1 MFEGLLKEIREAQ
14 HFPADGPVALHAPV
28 FSGKEKQYVLDTIE
42 STFVSSVGAYVSR
55 FEEMLCQLTG
65 AQYAVAC
72 CNGTSA
78 LEMALRLSGVSAG
91 DLVLTQPLSFVATAN
106 AIAHIGAEPVFLDI
120 ERATLGLSPTA
131 VQTFL
136 EAQCR
141 CDDGTCRLKET
152 GQRIA
157 ACVPMHSFGLPVRM
171 DELTALCNEWH
182 IPVVEDAAEALGSV
196 YKGRHCGT
204 MGKLGALSFNG
215 NKTVTTGGGGAIL
228 TNDKELGVRAK
239 HLTTTAKIP
248 HPWEYR
254 HDAVAWNFRLP
265 NLNAALGCA
274 QLEQL
279 ETFLAVKR
287 KRALAYEEV
296 FRKTDWEFVTEPAD
310 SRSNYWL
317 CAVLTNSLA
326 ERNAF
331 LKEAN
336 DSGLGTRPAW
346 EPLHTLPMYQHCRR
360 GDLSETMNIA
370 SRLVNLPSGVGELA

>member
-14 HFPADGPVALHAPV
+14 HFPANGPVALHAPV

-106 AIAHIGAEPVFLDI
+106 AIAHLGAKPVFLDV

-196 YKGRHCGT
+196 YNGRHCGT

-287 KRALAYEEV
+287 KRALAYEEL
-296 FRKTDWEFVTEPAD
+296 FQKTAWEFVVEPENCRA
-310 SRSNYWL
+310 NYWL
-317 CAVLTNSLA
+317 CAVLTNSLE

-346 EPLHTLPMYQHCRR
+346 EPLHTLPMYQHCLR
-360 GDLSETMNIA
+360 GDLSTTMDIA
-370 SRLVNLPSGVGELA
+370 SRLVNLPSGV

>member
-1 MFEGLLKEIREAQ
+1 MFEGLLKEIRKAQ
-14 HFPADGPVALHAPV
+14 HFPADGPVVLHAPV

-65 AQYAVAC
+65 ARYAVAC

-106 AIAHIGAEPVFLDI
+106 AIAHIGAEPVFLDV
-120 ERATLGLSPTA
+120 ERATLGLSPAA

-157 ACVPMHSFGLPVRM
+157 TCVPMHSFGLPVRM
-171 DELTALCNEWH
+171 DELTAICNEWH

-204 MGKLGALSFNG
+204 IGKLGALSFNG

-228 TNDKELGVRAK
+228 TDDKDLGVRAK

-360 GDLSETMNIA
+360 GDLSETMDIA